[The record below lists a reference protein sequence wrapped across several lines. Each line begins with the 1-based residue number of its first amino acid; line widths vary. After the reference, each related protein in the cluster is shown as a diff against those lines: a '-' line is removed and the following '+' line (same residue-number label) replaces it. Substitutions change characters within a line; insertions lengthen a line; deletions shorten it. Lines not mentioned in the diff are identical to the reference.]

1 MLYVF
6 FFFQAEDGIRDDLV
20 TGVQTCALPIC
31 CSGAVQQVWS
41 ACPRS
46 VAGSHVEERRY
57 EIRLRNADLAA
68 IAADGGQRADRRDY
82 VAGSA
87 SCGAGPDREKACRR
101 ARPRSAGGSVVSG
114 YGGLVLQRAGAGSR
128 TTPASR

>member
-57 EIRLRNADLAA
+57 EIRLRNANLAA
-68 IAADGGQRADRRDY
+68 ISADGGQRADRRDY

-87 SCGAGPDREKACRR
+87 PFRPPAHLEKAFRR
-101 ARPRSAGGSVVSG
+101 ARPRRACRRPRIRNRCLLVPPARAGG
-114 YGGLVLQRAGAGSR
+114 
-128 TTPASR
+128 